1 MRNDIEDAWSALRDC
16 LAARSRELQDEVRS
30 YPTPIARC
38 DEQLP
43 QVIAERDAAVGR
55 LRRASDLESARGTV
69 ARDEW
74 LGRLRD
80 FATGLELE
88 DAEAAATPRARLLA
102 ALER

>member
-1 MRNDIEDAWSALRDC
+1 
-16 LAARSRELQDEVRS
+16 
-30 YPTPIARC
+30 
-38 DEQLP
+38 
-43 QVIAERDAAVGR
+43 VGR

>member
-1 MRNDIEDAWSALRDC
+1 MRNDIEDAWSALREC
-16 LAARSRELQDEVRS
+16 LAARSRALQDEVRS

-55 LRRASDLESARGTV
+55 LRRASDLESARATV
-69 ARDEW
+69 GRDEW
-74 LGRLRD
+74 LGRLRE
-80 FATGLELE
+80 FAAALELE
-88 DAEAAATPRARLLA
+88 SADAAAGPRARLLA